1 MSFDKNA
8 FIKNMLY
15 IEARSDFVANRWLE
29 IVNWHNKKNS
39 KKGFFSKLSNKITLR
54 YFTIFSLNKPKK

>member
-29 IVNWHNKKNS
+29 IVNWPNKKNS
-39 KKGFFSKLSNKITLR
+39 KKGVFPSLSN
-54 YFTIFSLNKPKK
+54 